1 MFIRALGFFT
11 VGQFAVSK
19 KKKPNLTLFD
29 LTKPKLKFFLTANC
43 PTAKNVRTG
52 FFESII
58 DEMPMSSLGRMC
70 TCKSCYVIILVE
82 KSAAIINVQC

>member
-29 LTKPKLKFFLTANC
+29 LTKPKLTFFLTANC
-43 PTAKNVRTG
+43 PTAKNLRTVYKHG
-52 FFESII
+52 SGYNWR
-58 DEMPMSSLGRMC
+58 DW
-70 TCKSCYVIILVE
+70 
-82 KSAAIINVQC
+82 